1 MSTTTE
7 PKRKRAPARPKEI
20 VLSIRLDAETVGQL
34 DELAEEMER
43 SRASVLARA
52 IREYVVREYSALC
65 DVRQGEKDHAEGRSV
80 STVEARAWLK
90 DRIEGRSRE
99 PRYGR

>member
-1 MSTTTE
+1 MATT
-7 PKRKRAPARPKEI
+7 KRKRTPARVKKI
-20 VLSIRLDAETVGQL
+20 VLSICLDTKTVGQL
-34 DELAEEMER
+34 DELADERER

-52 IREYVVREYSALC
+52 IREYVDREYAILC
-65 DVRQGEKDHAEGRSV
+65 DVREGEKDHAEGRSV

>member
-1 MSTTTE
+1 MATTVQT
-7 PKRKRAPARPKEI
+7 KQKRASSKPKEI
-20 VLSIRLDAETVGQL
+20 VLSVRLDAETVGQL

-43 SRASVLARA
+43 SRASVLTRA
-52 IREYVVREYSALC
+52 IREYVDREYAVLC
-65 DVRQGEKDHAEGRSV
+65 DVREGEKDHAEGRSV
-80 STVEARAWLK
+80 TTVEARAWLK